1 MLGMDIQ
8 SLVQYKKIK
17 RLERANKKF
26 RAFHSNFVCFVRIRS
41 LENVQTNRFQ
51 ENLFGHTFSKLYV
64 NKHGLWMPDE
74 GLNQTNLKC
83 LGQKWNTNQL

>member
-17 RLERANKKF
+17 RLERANKEF
-26 RAFHSNFVCFVRIRS
+26 RAFQSNFVCFVRHRS
-41 LENVQTNRFQ
+41 LENVQTNRFE

-74 GLNQTNLKC
+74 GLNQTNLKF
-83 LGQKWNTNQL
+83 

>member
-17 RLERANKKF
+17 RLERANKEF
-26 RAFHSNFVCFVRIRS
+26 LAFQSNFVRHRS
-41 LENVQTNRFQ
+41 LENVQTNRFE
-51 ENLFGHTFSKLYV
+51 ENLFGHTFSKFYV

-83 LGQKWNTNQL
+83 LGQKWKTMQFRP

>member
-17 RLERANKKF
+17 RLERANKEF
-26 RAFHSNFVCFVRIRS
+26 RAFQRHRS
-41 LENVQTNRFQ
+41 LENVQTNRFE

-74 GLNQTNLKC
+74 GLNQTILKC
-83 LGQKWNTNQL
+83 LGQKWKTKQFWP